1 MSDPHSFERLRRG
14 ALGMLADGNSIESVA
29 HMLGVPVDVVMG
41 WRAHPQ
47 AVTPASAFA
56 DTAPPPDEPAPAPA
70 PARDATARVRFN
82 DELVYASSIA
92 FRAVGLVSG
101 IVLAVVGTGLAA
113 SILRG
118 KSHGIDDIAVA
129 LMILVVMGLVA
140 RMMLGWARRILVLG
154 TDSVI
159 VPSLFG
165 RTAMAYSDVAGYTLE
180 PHTLRL
186 DAQSSYKGRQ
196 LSIRSRRPGVEPL
209 TVFLFDDYPVDH
221 GIFERLDEVTRA
233 NRGAPA
239 LPPLVGVAS
248 RTNSAKG
255 GSSLLIFAVIALLGS
270 LQLWPIFSEGL
281 HTLWHGTPALAAL
294 HHVEG
299 QVTGASVCWTRSKS
313 NGGEKVMT
321 VGVAQASGPHDVIVP
336 CLVEQGSLIRQGP
349 HRLAVDLDEDARPV
363 PQVYQMS
370 LDGRMVLAYDDVRA
384 RQRRIGP
391 VIGVLGVLVP
401 LAGVG
406 FVLYVLSQMWM
417 RSRREAADA

>member
-1 MSDPHSFERLRRG
+1 MSDPPSFERLRRG

-29 HMLGVPVDVVMG
+29 HMLGVPVDAVMG

-47 AVTPASAFA
+47 AATPASAFA
-56 DTAPPPDEPAPAPA
+56 DTVPPPDEPTPA

-101 IVLAVVGTGLAA
+101 IVLAVVGTGLAVA
-113 SILRG
+113 ILRG

-129 LMILVVMGLVA
+129 LMILVVMGLAA

-165 RTAMAYSDVAGYTLE
+165 RTAMAYSDIAGYALA

-186 DAQSSYKGRQ
+186 DAQSSYKGR
-196 LSIRSRRPGVEPL
+196 LLTIRSRRPGVEAL
-209 TVFLFDDYPVDH
+209 SVFLFDDYPVDH

-233 NRGAPA
+233 NRGAAA
-239 LPPLVGVAS
+239 LPPLVGAATRAS
-248 RTNSAKG
+248 SSKG
-255 GSSLLIFAVIALLGS
+255 GSSLAIFAVIASLGA
-270 LQLWPIFSEGL
+270 LQLWPLFSEGL

-299 QVTGASVCWTRSKS
+299 PVTGASVCWTRSKS
-313 NGGEKVMT
+313 NGGEQVMT

-336 CLVEQGSLIRQGP
+336 CLVEQDSLIRRGP
-349 HRLAVDLDEDARPV
+349 HRLSVDLDEDARPV
-363 PQVYQMS
+363 PLVYQMS
-370 LDGRMVLAYDDVRA
+370 LDGRVVLAYEAVRA
-384 RQRRIGP
+384 RQRRNGPIIGA
-391 VIGVLGVLVP
+391 VGVLLP

-406 FVLYVLSQMWM
+406 FVLYALGLMWA
-417 RSRREAADA
+417 RSRGEAANA